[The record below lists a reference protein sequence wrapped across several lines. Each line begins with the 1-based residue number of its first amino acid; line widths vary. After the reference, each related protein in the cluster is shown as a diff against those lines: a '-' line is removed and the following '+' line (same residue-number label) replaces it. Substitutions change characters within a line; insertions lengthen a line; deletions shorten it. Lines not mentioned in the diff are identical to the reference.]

1 MTDKFIRSQGLLVRA
16 EKVIPLGSQT
26 FSKSHT
32 QFPEG
37 ASPLFLERGKG
48 GRAWDVDG
56 NEYVDLV
63 SGLLSVSLGYGDP
76 DVDTA
81 IRAQLENGVNF
92 SLATKLEAE
101 LAERLIEVIPCAESV
116 RFGKNGSDATS
127 AAVRVA
133 RAFTGHDRIA
143 AAGYHGWQDWY
154 IGATVRNKG
163 VPRAVGELTHR
174 FPFNDIDA
182 LKKLLEAQPDGF
194 AAVIMEPVSSMVPGE
209 GYLDAVRKLTHHHGA
224 LLVFDEIITGFRVA
238 LGGAQAYFGVTPDLA
253 CFGKGMANGMPI
265 SAVVGQADIMAEME
279 EIFFSTTFGGET
291 LSLAAAIACVDKMHR
306 EPVIETLWKTGQAL
320 AGRAADAILANGLE
334 GSISLNGLA
343 PWKVLGFSDH
353 PNATAAVIKTFFI
366 REMLAENI
374 LINASHNVCYA
385 HDEKDIDAVGE
396 AYDRVLERLAGEL
409 VRPGLEDR
417 LCCPA
422 IQPVF
427 SVR

>member
-1 MTDKFIRSQGLLVRA
+1 MLVRA

-26 FSKSHT
+26 FSKSRT
-32 QFPEG
+32 QFPDG
-37 ASPLFLERGKG
+37 ASPLFLERGRG

-63 SGLLSVSLGYGDP
+63 CGLLSVSLGYCDQ
-76 DVDTA
+76 DVDAA
-81 IRAQLENGVNF
+81 IRAQMENGINF
-92 SLATKLEAE
+92 SLATEREAE
-101 LAERLIEVIPCAESV
+101 LAECLVELIPCAESA

-127 AAVRVA
+127 AAVRLA
-133 RAFTGHDRIA
+133 RAYTGRERIA
-143 AAGYHGWQDWY
+143 AAGYHGWQDWFV
-154 IGATVRNKG
+154 GSTVRNKG
-163 VPRAVGELTHR
+163 VPGAVGELTHC

-182 LKKLLEAQPDGF
+182 LKKLLKTHPDGF
-194 AAVIMEPVSSMVPGE
+194 AAVIMEPVSSMVPDE
-209 GYLDAVRKLTHHHGA
+209 EYLDAVKDLAHHHGS
-224 LLVFDEIITGFRVA
+224 LLVFDETITGFRIA

-265 SAVVGQADIMAEME
+265 SAVVGRADIMAEME
-279 EIFFSTTFGGET
+279 EIFYSTTFGGET
-291 LSLAAAIACVDKMHR
+291 LSLAAAIACIDKVR
-306 EPVIETLWKTGQAL
+306 RKPVIETLWKAGDAL
-320 AGRAADAILANGLE
+320 AGRAADAIYANGLE

-343 PWKVLGFSDH
+343 PWKVLGFRDH

-385 HDEKDIDAVGE
+385 HDDKDIDATGV

-409 VRPGLEDR
+409 DRPGLEDR
-417 LCCPA
+417 LGCPV